1 MKSIK
6 KKFRPSTVESR
17 EGGIY
22 FLIIHNRIVC
32 RLNTNYKIIASD
44 YFVHDA
50 LIASAAQCLVFLYK
64 GVLYIMY
71 DVAPRDF
78 WGLTYLKLESRT
90 VIKKFF

>member
-32 RLNTNYKIIASD
+32 RLNTNYKIIVSD
-44 YFVHDA
+44 YFVHNA
-50 LIASAAQCLVFLYK
+50 LITLAVQCLRILCQDFS
-64 GVLYIMY
+64 VLS
-71 DVAPRDF
+71 V
-78 WGLTYLKLESRT
+78 
-90 VIKKFF
+90 